1 MAEIYKRNGIIWIT
15 YSIYGK
21 RYRESLGIK
30 DTRENRILAKKIK
43 LQKEAD
49 ILNGVHPLIKKIKK
63 KTLIE
68 AFKDFEKTK
77 ENKSES
83 TRRIY
88 DYSYK
93 KLLDFTG
100 DIEIRKVTE
109 DVIDE
114 FEKYLKVSKGSL
126 EIIFRHLRIIFEY
139 FRKMRIID
147 FNPVPRKQSVEKKIN
162 VISRE
167 EMDLILKLLKKHN
180 ENQYK
185 TIKLLIMTGL
195 RVSELIR
202 LEFEDIDF
210 KRNIIYIKNNKGK
223 RIDQFPLYRELRLF
237 LEIEWKELNGKVCP
251 YKTKEALSFFR
262 HFLKRNNFRHYSIH
276 EIRKT
281 FLSRLANAGMSL
293 FDLQKIARHKD
304 IKTTQKYYLEAEY
317 ERIGNK
323 INDVILGTIEGTMSE
338 NALKIAQK

>member
-1 MAEIYKRNGIIWIT
+1 MAEIYKRHGLIWLT
-15 YSIYGK
+15 YSIYGR
-21 RYRESLGIK
+21 RYRESLGLK
-30 DTRENRILAKKIK
+30 DTRGNRILAKKIK

-49 ILNGVHPLIKKIKK
+49 ILNGIHPLIKKVKK
-63 KTLIE
+63 KTLSE
-68 AFKDFEKTK
+68 AYKDFEKTK

-83 TRRIY
+83 TRKIY
-88 DYSYK
+88 EYSFK
-93 KLLDFTG
+93 KFLNFTG
-100 DIEIRKVTE
+100 DIELRKVNE
-109 DVIDE
+109 DIIEE
-114 FEKYLKVSKGSL
+114 FDKYMKVSKGSI

-139 FRKMRIID
+139 FRKMRYID
-147 FNPVPRKQSVEKKIN
+147 FNPVTRKQSVEKKIN

-167 EMDLILKLLKKHN
+167 EMDLILKLLKKQN

-223 RIDQFPLYRELRLF
+223 RIDQFPLYRELRIF
-237 LEIEWKELNGKVCP
+237 LESEWEELTGKVCP
-251 YKTKEALSFFR
+251 YKSKESLSFFR
-262 HFLKRNNFRHYSIH
+262 HFLRRNNFRHYSIH

-293 FDLQKIARHKD
+293 FDVQKIARHKD
-304 IKTTQKYYLEAEY
+304 IRTTQKYYLEAEY
-317 ERIGNK
+317 ERIGNR
-323 INDVILGTIEGTMSE
+323 INDVILGTMEGTMGE

>member
-1 MAEIYKRNGIIWIT
+1 MAEIYKRNGVIWIT
-15 YSIYGK
+15 YSVYGK
-21 RYRESLGIK
+21 RYRESLGLK
-30 DTRENRILAKKIK
+30 DTRENRILAKRIK

-49 ILNGVHPLIKKIKK
+49 ILNGLHPLIKKVKK
-63 KTLIE
+63 KTLSE

-77 ENKSES
+77 ENKSDR
-83 TRRIY
+83 TREIY
-88 DYSYK
+88 RYAFN
-93 KLLDFTG
+93 KLLNFTG
-100 DIEIRKVTE
+100 DIEVRKVTE

-114 FEKYLKVSKGSL
+114 FEKYLKLSKGSL

-147 FNPVPRKQSVEKKIN
+147 FNLVPRKQVVEKKIN
-162 VISRE
+162 VISKE
-167 EMDLILKLLKKHN
+167 EMDLILKLLRKHN
-180 ENQYK
+180 SNQYK
-185 TIKLLIMTGL
+185 AIKLLIMTGL

-223 RIDQFPLYRELRLF
+223 RIDQFPLYRELRVF
-237 LEIEWKELNGKVCP
+237 LESEWSELTGKVCP
-251 YKTKEALSFFR
+251 YKSKEALSFFR

-293 FDLQKIARHKD
+293 FDLQKIARHRD

-317 ERIGNK
+317 DRIGNK
-323 INDVILGTIEGTMSE
+323 INDVILGTIEGTMGE
-338 NALKIAQK
+338 NAIKIAQK